1 MSVKDIDKIKKIVEE
16 EVLEVIIDYNA
27 EFEFDHFC
35 PKVQIVYVLE
45 LSSSHEPVEY
55 HMLENISRRISE
67 INPRYK
73 IGIIFEDLAMMPV
86 SEDLEQIQKEIDKL
100 DRENSKFK

>member
-1 MSVKDIDKIKKIVEE
+1 MSARDIDKIKKIVEE

-35 PKVQIVYVLE
+35 SKVETVYVLE
-45 LSSSHEPVEY
+45 ISSSQESVEY
-55 HMLENISRRISE
+55 HMLENLSKRIAE

-73 IGIIFEDLAMMPV
+73 VGIIFEDLSSISMI
-86 SEDLEQIQKEIDKL
+86 EEFDEIQKEIDRL